1 MLVLSLGVLAQ
12 AAAPNDPPPTV
23 VAVEIHLPPGADPSG
38 FPELIAFSVGE
49 KLSARAVRRSVERLF
64 ATGRLADVVAKL
76 VQEPN
81 GVRVIFELTPKQ
93 RFVGFR
99 FVGNHRLSRSELL
112 SASKLSEGAD
122 FYPERL
128 QEAVEAMAAAYR
140 RRGYSRSRID
150 TQVRPLPKGV
160 EVLFSVSEGEPTRIG
175 EISIAGNPG
184 IPLNRILETLEME
197 LGSILDVEQ
206 LGAGLER
213 LKSLYRRERYYRAH
227 VSEPVIRIQANRA
240 PSASSGQALV
250 ALPISAG
257 PQYAIRFHG
266 NRNFRDQV
274 LNGVIA
280 YDGSETLD
288 RTVIGNLRR
297 RLVSFYQ
304 YRGFGNVHVEARE
317 KRSPDTRR
325 AVLAFDIEEGLPVV
339 VNEIVFVGNREI
351 PASELRETVADSVRS
366 KSPVPSG
373 DIHPTDDPLELEGR
387 TATSARAAEPDP
399 EPTRVFVEDAY
410 RDAAEAM
417 TLIYRDRGFLDARV
431 RLASFEVDA
440 RGTAFVRFEVSE
452 GTRTYLSKIRHLG
465 VPPRFDLVPPQLRVG
480 DPLSRSA
487 VERARAALI
496 GDLGHNGYLFAKV
509 EAATELSADRRTAE
523 LIFQLTPGPQ
533 VHIGRIILQG
543 LNRTQPQVVR
553 ANLQLQSGAVLDPN
567 DLFESQRNLVVL
579 GIFRQVEVHLIAPE
593 TMEPVKDVVVE
604 VKEMPRLDGNVLGGY
619 SLVDGPQVGGDVLY
633 PNLGGLG
640 INVFGHAKVNYVGL
654 SGPGL
659 SPGAPPDLHGI
670 TGLGGRGTIEIQ
682 DPRIYSLLPVKL
694 GARLTLV
701 GERVFRPSYRF
712 TRFASVLGTDW
723 TAYKWLTLSL
733 QYEIEHDSVQAGP
746 NLAQLQP
753 SLAFIDQ
760 ERLRF
765 GLGIFNL
772 HSLRQSFALDFRD
785 DIANP
790 HRGMLLSGFAEVTH
804 DLGAIRTDSFGNRL
818 SSVPVYTLKV
828 AGNLTFYV
836 PLARRVVLALS
847 GRAGRIFRLDPSSE
861 TIAPKR
867 FFLGGASS
875 IRGFRE
881 DGLIPADTRESL
893 HRDVTNCRSL
903 VSSAGCTSSAAVLL
917 GGNELPS
924 EGGELFELGKA
935 ELRFP
940 GIAPFDLAIFFEA
953 GNLWSTYLPGYQPLN
968 LRYSAGTGIRYVTP
982 VGPLALDLGFNLA
995 PDSQLNES
1003 PFQVHFS
1010 IGLF

>member
-1 MLVLSLGVLAQ
+1 
-12 AAAPNDPPPTV
+12 
-23 VAVEIHLPPGADPSG
+23 
-38 FPELIAFSVGE
+38 
-49 KLSARAVRRSVERLF
+49 
-64 ATGRLADVVAKL
+64 
-76 VQEPN
+76 
-81 GVRVIFELTPKQ
+81 
-93 RFVGFR
+93 
-99 FVGNHRLSRSELL
+99 
-112 SASKLSEGAD
+112 
-122 FYPERL
+122 
-128 QEAVEAMAAAYR
+128 
-140 RRGYSRSRID
+140 
-150 TQVRPLPKGV
+150 V
-160 EVLFSVSEGEPTRIG
+160 EVLFSVSEGEPTRIA
-175 EISIAGNPG
+175 EISIGGNPG
-184 IPLNRILETLEME
+184 IPLNRILDTLEVD
-197 LGSILDVEQ
+197 LSSILDLEQ
-206 LGAGLER
+206 LSAGLEK
-213 LKSLYRRERYYRAH
+213 LKLLYRREHYYRAR
-227 VSEPVIRIQANRA
+227 VGEPVIRMRANGA

-257 PQYAIRFHG
+257 PQYSIRLHG

-274 LNGVIA
+274 LLGVLA
-280 YDGSETLD
+280 YDGTETLD
-288 RTVIGNLRR
+288 RAVIGKLRR

-304 YRGFGNVHVEARE
+304 YRGFGNAHVEARE
-317 KRSPDTRR
+317 TRSPDTRR
-325 AVLAFDIEEGLPVV
+325 AVLAFDIEEGLPVAV
-339 VNEIVFVGNREI
+339 SEIVFVGNREI
-351 PASELRETVADSVRS
+351 PTSELREAVADSVQS

-373 DIHPTDDPLELEGR
+373 EIHPTDDPLELEGR

-399 EPTRVFVEDAY
+399 EPTRVFVEEAY
-410 RDAAEAM
+410 RDAADAM
-417 TLIYRDRGFLDARV
+417 TLIYRDRGFLDGRV

-452 GTRTYLSKIRHLG
+452 GTRTYLSKIRYLG
-465 VPPRFDLVPPQLRVG
+465 VPPRFEVIPPRLRVG

-487 VERARAALI
+487 VERARGVLI
-496 GDLGHNGYLFAKV
+496 DDLGHKGYLFAKV
-509 EAATELSADRRTAE
+509 EAVTELSADRKTAE
-523 LIFQLTPGPQ
+523 LVFQLTPGPQ
-533 VHIGRIILQG
+533 VHIGQIILQG

-567 DLFESQRNLVVL
+567 DLFETQRNLVVL
-579 GIFRQVEVHLIAPE
+579 GIFRQVEVHLISPE

-640 INVFGHAKVNYVGL
+640 INLFGHAKMNYVGL

-659 SPGAPPDLHGI
+659 APGAESDLHGI
-670 TGLGGRGTIEIQ
+670 TGLGGRGTIELQ

-694 GARLTLV
+694 GARLALV

-723 TAYKWLTLSL
+723 TAFKWLTLSL

-746 NLAQLQP
+746 NLAQLLP
-753 SLAFIDQ
+753 SLNFIDQ

-765 GLGIFNL
+765 PVGIFNL
-772 HSLRQSFALDFRD
+772 HSLRQSLVLDFRD
-785 DIANP
+785 DILDP
-790 HRGMLLSGFAEVTH
+790 HRGMLFSGFAEATH
-804 DLGAIRTDSFGNRL
+804 DLGAFKTDSAGNRI
-818 SSVPVYTLKV
+818 SAVPVYTLKI

-847 GRAGRIFRLDPSSE
+847 ARAGRIFRLDRGSE

-867 FFLGGASS
+867 FFLGGSSS

-881 DGLIPADTRESL
+881 DGLIPSDTREQL

-903 VSSAGCTSSAAVLL
+903 ASSAGCTLSAAVLL
-917 GGNELPS
+917 GGNEIPS

-940 GIAPFDLAIFFEA
+940 GIAPFDFAVFFEA
-953 GNLWSTYLPGYQPLN
+953 GNLWSTYIRGYQPLN
-968 LRYSAGTGIRYVTP
+968 LRYSTGAGIRYVTP

-995 PDSQLNES
+995 PDSLLNES
-1003 PFQVHFS
+1003 AVQVHFS

>member
-1 MLVLSLGVLAQ
+1 MLVLSLGVIAQ
-12 AAAPNDPPPTV
+12 AAAPTDPPPTV
-23 VAVEIHLPPGADPSG
+23 VGVEIHLPPGADPSG
-38 FPELIAFSVGE
+38 FPELIALSVGE

-76 VQEPN
+76 VQAPN

-150 TQVRPLPKGV
+150 TQLSQLPRGM
-160 EVLFSVSEGEPTRIG
+160 EVLFSISEGEPTRIA
-175 EISIAGNPG
+175 EISVAGSPG
-184 IPLNRILETLEME
+184 IPLNRILETLELE

-206 LGAGLER
+206 LGNGLEK
-213 LKSLYRRERYYRAH
+213 LKLLYRRERYYRAR
-227 VSEPVIRIQANRA
+227 VGDPVIRVQAN
-240 PSASSGQALV
+240 GALV
-250 ALPISAG
+250 ALPIFAG
-257 PQYAIRFHG
+257 PQYAIRLHG
-266 NRNFRDQV
+266 NRNFRDHV
-274 LNGVIA
+274 LIGVIA

-288 RTVIGNLRR
+288 RALIGKLRR
-297 RLVSFYQ
+297 RLLSFYQ
-304 YRGFGNVHVEARE
+304 YRGFSDVHVEARE
-317 KRSPDTRR
+317 RRSPDTLR
-325 AVLAFDIEEGLPVV
+325 AVLGFDIEEGLPVV
-339 VNEIVFVGNREI
+339 VKEIVFVGNREI
-351 PASELRETVADSVRS
+351 STSELRETVADSVRA

-373 DIHPTDDPLELEGR
+373 EIRPTDDPLDLEGR
-387 TATSARAAEPDP
+387 TATSAPAAEPDP
-399 EPTRVFVEDAY
+399 EPTQVFVEDAY

-496 GDLGHNGYLFAKV
+496 QDLGHKGYLFAKV
-509 EAATELSADRRTAE
+509 DAATEFSADRQTAA
-523 LIFQLTPGPQ
+523 LVFQLTPGPQ
-533 VHIGRIILQG
+533 VHIGQIILQG

-553 ANLQLQSGAVLDPN
+553 ANLQLQSGAVLDPD
-567 DLFESQRNLVVL
+567 DLFETQRNLVVL
-579 GIFRQVEVHLIAPE
+579 GIFRQVEVHLISPE
-593 TMEPVKDVVVE
+593 TIEPVKDVVVE

-619 SLVDGPQVGGDVLY
+619 SLVDGPQVGADLLY
-633 PNLGGLG
+633 PNLGGVG
-640 INVFGHAKVNYVGL
+640 INLFGHAKINYMGL

-659 SPGAPPDLHGI
+659 RPGAESDLHGI
-670 TGLGGRGTIEIQ
+670 SGLGGRGTIEIQ
-682 DPRIYSLLPVKL
+682 NPRIYSLLPVKL

-746 NLAQLQP
+746 NLAQLLP

-765 GLGIFNL
+765 PVGIFNL

-790 HRGMLLSGFAEVTH
+790 HRGMLLSGLAEVTH
-804 DLGAIRTDSFGNRL
+804 DLGAIRTDAFGNRL

-847 GRAGRIFRLDPSSE
+847 GRAGRIFHLDRRSE

-881 DGLIPADTRESL
+881 DGLIPADTREQL
-893 HRDVTNCRSL
+893 HRDVANCRSL

-924 EGGELFELGKA
+924 EGGELFEIGKA

-953 GNLWSTYLPGYQPLN
+953 GNLWSKYLSGYQPLN

-995 PDSQLNES
+995 PDSLLNES
-1003 PFQVHFS
+1003 AIQVHFS